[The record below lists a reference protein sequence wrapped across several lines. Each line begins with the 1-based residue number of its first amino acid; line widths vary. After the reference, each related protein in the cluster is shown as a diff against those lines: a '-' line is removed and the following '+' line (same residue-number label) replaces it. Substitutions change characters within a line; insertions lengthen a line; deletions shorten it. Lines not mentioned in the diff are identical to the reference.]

1 MKRIACFLLMVLVF
15 MSCGKF
21 EEGPMISFRS
31 VKNRVVGEWTL
42 DKFVSNGVDSTEFY
56 LNGGTED
63 FNFSK
68 DLTLEYTQV
77 GQDMVSGTW
86 EIQDNLILLR
96 LEKKSPQ
103 GLNYIEQDTL
113 ELSRLTNTEMWAVFQ
128 NDVVKQFKAK

>member
-1 MKRIACFLLMVLVF
+1 
-15 MSCGKF
+15 
-21 EEGPMISFRS
+21 MISFRS